1 MGDIGR
7 FRLAVPLLVV
17 ALCSSLLAGCTS
29 VGETTR
35 DVVQRY
41 VDALNAGDS
50 AAAAQETSDP
60 SAAATAIDA
69 VRNGMDAAN
78 HPVNYTVTETD
89 NDGGFT
95 LQAQWDLG
103 DGKNWTYTTTGAT
116 ADADAARS
124 ITWNPAVL
132 VPGLT
137 TDNSVLLSSVAP
149 TTSARILDTTGAEL
163 MTRHQVTV
171 VNVGPEA
178 DPAAVA
184 ALLSGPVPTVT
195 TDSIAASVAEA
206 SGGAAAAVSLR
217 QDDIAPIRSQLAAL
231 PGVTLV
237 DQLRLLS
244 VDRGLSSPALADLA
258 NLWNE
263 QEARASG
270 WSVDLRGSD
279 GSVESNLWQAEPGS
293 SADITTTLDLTT
305 QMAAENA
312 LASITGA
319 AAIVAIRP
327 STGGVVAVAQNSAGD
342 AQGPIAL
349 TGLYPP
355 GSTFKTITTTAALTA
370 GGGALTPD
378 TLVECPGTANI
389 EGRTIPNDDSFELG
403 TVPLHTAF
411 ARSCNTTMGRLA
423 VDLPPDALG
432 DTALSYGL
440 GVDYV
445 TPGLTTVTGSVP
457 TATTPAERVESA
469 IGQGQVTASPF
480 GMALVAASIAHGTT
494 PLPMIVAGQPGTA
507 DRATTAIDPAIV
519 EDIRTM
525 MRETVT
531 AGTATSL
538 QDIPDLLGKTGTAEA
553 EGTEAHGWF
562 IGIRDDLAFAVLVT
576 GAGSSGPALAAAGSF
591 LR

>member
-7 FRLAVPLLVV
+7 FRVVVPLLVLTLAS
-17 ALCSSLLAGCTS
+17 ALLSGCTS

-35 DVVQRY
+35 EVVERY
-41 VDALNAGDS
+41 VGSVNAGDS
-50 AAAAQETSDP
+50 AAAAQDTSDP
-60 SAAATAIDA
+60 AAAATAIDA
-69 VRNGMDAAN
+69 VRNGMNAPQ
-78 HPVNYTVTETD
+78 HPVTYTVTETN

-95 LQAQWDLG
+95 LQAQWNLG
-103 DGKNWTYTTTGAT
+103 DGDNWTYTTTGRT
-116 ADADAARS
+116 VESDGNRVIDWDP
-124 ITWNPAVL
+124 IVL

-137 TDNSVLLSSVAP
+137 ADTSVLLSSVAP
-149 TTSARILDTTGAEL
+149 VSSGRILDADGGEL

-184 ALLSGPVPTVT
+184 ALLSGPVPTIT
-195 TDSIAASVAEA
+195 ADSITSAVSGAS
-206 SGGAAAAVSLR
+206 GAAAGVVTLR
-217 QDDIAPIRSQLAAL
+217 QDDIEPIRSRLTQL
-231 PGVTLV
+231 PGVTLTE
-237 DQLRLLS
+237 QFRLLT
-244 VDRGLSSPALADLA
+244 VDRDLASPALADLTE
-258 NLWNE
+258 LWNQ

-270 WSVDLRGSD
+270 WTVDLRDDTGAVV
-279 GSVESNLWQAEPGS
+279 GNLWRAAPGS
-293 SADITTTLDLTT
+293 SPDISTTLDPTRQL
-305 QMAAENA
+305 AAVNA
-312 LASITGA
+312 LDAIPTA

-327 STGGVVAVAQNSAGD
+327 STGGIVAVAQNAAGD
-342 AQGPIAL
+342 AAGAIAL

-355 GSTFKTITTTAALTA
+355 GSTFKTITTTAALLA
-370 GGGALTPD
+370 GNGSLTPD
-378 TLVECPGTANI
+378 TPVACPGSANI
-389 EGRTIPNDDSFELG
+389 EGRTIPNDDGFDLG

-432 DTALSYGL
+432 NTALSYGL

-457 TATTPAERVESA
+457 VANSPAERVESA

-494 PLPMIVAGQPGTA
+494 PLPMIVTGQPATA
-507 DRATTAIDPAIV
+507 DRTTTPIDPAIV
-519 EDIRTM
+519 ADIRTM

-531 AGTATSL
+531 GGTATTL
-538 QDIPDLLGKTGTAEA
+538 ADIPELLGKTGTAEA
-553 EGTEAHGWF
+553 TDSDEHGWF
-562 IGIRDDLAFAVLVT
+562 IGIQDDLAFAVLVT
-576 GAGSSGPALAAAGSF
+576 GGGSSTPALTAAGNF